1 MMREDGAALPRFSLA
16 HDVDIAVIVV
26 SYNTAHLLERCI
38 GALRTA
44 SAGLSVS
51 LVIVDNASR
60 DDSVA
65 LIKSRIED
73 CTLIENPVN
82 VGFGRA
88 NNQAL
93 AHCGGRHVLLLNADA
108 YVYPDTLRQSLR
120 RMDADPACGVLGVQ
134 SVGED
139 GQIEAAARVFPT
151 PWQNFVLHTGLF
163 GATAR
168 SPAAPMLVAGGARVA
183 ECDWVVGCF
192 YLIRRQVIEQVGL
205 FDPRYFLY
213 FEEVDHCRAVKRAGW
228 KVTCLL
234 DARVIHEG
242 GGSAASDG
250 ALGAG
255 RQISAMQVESSL
267 LYFRKHDGIVG
278 VVATV
283 ALSVL
288 TDLVLAGKWLLKRRP
303 VAGLAVYWHSTARVC
318 GLALRTRL
326 GTRPTR

>member
-1 MMREDGAALPRFSLA
+1 MREDGAALPRFSLA
-16 HDVDIAVIVV
+16 RDVDIAVIVV

-38 GALRTA
+38 GALRSA

-65 LIKSRIED
+65 LIKARIED
-73 CTLIENPVN
+73 CTLIENAVN

-93 AHCGGRHVLLLNADA
+93 AHCGGRYVLLLNADA
-108 YVYPDTLRQSLR
+108 YVYPETLRQSLAHV
-120 RMDADPACGVLGVQ
+120 DAHPDCGVLGVQ

-139 GQIEAAARVFPT
+139 GLLEAAARIFPT

-163 GATAR
+163 SSTALA
-168 SPAAPMLVAGGARVA
+168 PAAPTQTAEGAMVA

-192 YLIRRQVIEQVGL
+192 YLIRQQVIERVGL

-213 FEEVDHCRAVKRAGW
+213 FEEVDHCRAVKHAGW
-228 KVTCLL
+228 KVECLL

-267 LYFRKHDGIVG
+267 LYFRKHSGIIG
-278 VVATV
+278 VLSAV

-288 TDLVLAGKWLLKRRP
+288 TDLVLASKWLLKRRP
-303 VAGLAVYWHSTARVC
+303 MAGLAVFWHNTVRVC
-318 GLALRTRL
+318 RLALRTRL

>member
-1 MMREDGAALPRFSLA
+1 MREDGATLPRFSTA
-16 HDVDIAVIVV
+16 RDVDISVIVV

-38 GALRTA
+38 GALRRA

-60 DDSVA
+60 DESVA
-65 LIKSRIED
+65 LIKTRIED
-73 CTLIENPVN
+73 CTLIENTVN

-93 AHCGGRHVLLLNADA
+93 AHCGGRHVLLLNTDA
-108 YVYPDTLRQSLR
+108 YVYPDTLRQSLLH
-120 RMDADPACGVLGVQ
+120 MAADPGCGVLGVQ

-139 GQIEAAARVFPT
+139 GRLEAAARIFPT

-163 GATAR
+163 SGTALTPAVPRRTAEGA
-168 SPAAPMLVAGGARVA
+168 LVA

-192 YLIRRQVIEQVGL
+192 YLIRQQVIEQIGL

-213 FEEVDHCRAVKRAGW
+213 FEEVDHCRAVKQGGW
-228 KVTCLL
+228 KVECLL
-234 DARVIHEG
+234 DVRIVHEG

-278 VVATV
+278 VLA
-283 ALSVL
+283 AISLSVL
-288 TDLVLAGKWLLKRRP
+288 TDLVLAAKWLLKRRP
-303 VAGLAVYWHSTARVC
+303 VAGLAVFWHNTLRVGSLAR
-318 GLALRTRL
+318 RTRL
-326 GTRPTR
+326 GARPTR